1 MEDKDADKNLNLNP
15 RLSYLREK
23 TAKLTDSPGV
33 YLMKNQ
39 KQEIIY
45 IGKAKNLHKRVS
57 SYFRMNAE
65 HLPKVKKMVS
75 HVWDYDFIVTGSEYE
90 ALLLECSFIK
100 QHQPK
105 YNILLK
111 DDKGFY
117 YIKVSDEAYPRITV
131 EKHKTENGRYIATH
145 TSAFVA
151 NTIVEEVNTIF
162 QLPTCRK
169 KFPQAFQKARPCLN
183 YHIRK
188 CAGICRGNLTKE
200 DYQKRIAQAVEY
212 IQKGSSFS
220 LNRMQKEMQKAA
232 ENLDFEKAA
241 MLRDRIHAMQ
251 KAGSAQKILN
261 HHFKNVDVIASA
273 DNQDQISVSVLIYRN
288 GRLQDKLNFKIQE
301 YAGDSVLNSFVAQ
314 FYQNRR
320 KLENDFPNIILLESS
335 IADQKMTE
343 KMLSEQTGF
352 KIKIITPQK
361 GSGLQLIQMAKNN
374 AMESIAIQEN
384 RTSKELLAVEA
395 LGKILGMSRVPKYIE
410 AYDISNFASESM
422 VAGMVVFE
430 NGRPLKKAY
439 KRFRIKE
446 QQHQNDYACMQEVI
460 KRRLSHLSDSES
472 DPDYDSYF
480 ARKPDLILLDG
491 GKGHVHAVAGIIQKL
506 APDIAL
512 FGMVKDKKHRTRA
525 IAGNGNEISISGIQ
539 EAFQFV
545 TRIQDEVHRY
555 SVAYMHNV
563 HKKNSFR
570 SDLTQVAGIGQKRA
584 QKLMLYF
591 KTRDALWNADLQE
604 LQKAGISEKT
614 AQALYAYLHPAQQEG
629 SN

>member
-1 MEDKDADKNLNLNP
+1 MEHQNSNQNLKLNP
-15 RLSYLREK
+15 RLPYLREK

-57 SYFRMNAE
+57 SYFRIGAE
-65 HLPKVKKMVS
+65 HLPKVEKMVS
-75 HVWDYDFIVTGSEYE
+75 HVWDYDFIVTESEYE
-90 ALLLECSFIK
+90 ALLLECSLIK

-117 YIKVSDEAYPRITV
+117 YIKVSDEDYPRITM
-131 EKHKTENGRYIATH
+131 EKQRTENGRYIATH

-169 KFPQAFQKARPCLN
+169 KFPQAFRKARPCLN

-188 CAGICRGNLTKE
+188 CAGICMGNLTKE
-200 DYQKRIAQAVEY
+200 AYQKRIAQAVEY
-212 IQKGSSFS
+212 IQKGSAVS
-220 LNRMQKEMQKAA
+220 LERMQEEMQKAA
-232 ENLDFEKAA
+232 ENLDFERAA
-241 MLRDRIHAMQ
+241 VLRDRMRAMQ
-251 KAGSAQKILN
+251 KAGASQKILDN
-261 HHFKNVDVIASA
+261 RFENADVIASA

-288 GRLQDKLNFKIQE
+288 GRLQDKLNFKIQD
-301 YAGDSVLNSFVAQ
+301 YAGDSVLDSFVTQ

-320 KLENDFPNIILLESS
+320 ELANDFPDVVLLESS
-335 IADQKMTE
+335 IADQEITE
-343 KMLSEQTGF
+343 KMLSDQAGRR
-352 KIKIITPQK
+352 IKIITPK
-361 GSGLQLIQMAKNN
+361 KSNGLQLIRMAKQN
-374 AMESIAIQEN
+374 AMEAIAIQEN

-439 KRFRIKE
+439 KRFRMKE
-446 QQHQNDYACMQEVI
+446 QQQQNDYACMQEVI
-460 KRRLSHLSDSES
+460 RRRLSHLSDLES
-472 DPDYDSYF
+472 DPDYDPYF

-491 GKGHVHAVAGIIQKL
+491 GKGHVHAVAGIVREL
-506 APDIAL
+506 APDVVL

-525 IAGNGNEISISGIQ
+525 IAGDGNEISISGTQ

-555 SVAYMHNV
+555 SVAYMHSI

-591 KTRDALWNADLQE
+591 KTRDALWHADLQE

-614 AQALYAYLHPAQQEG
+614 AQALYMYLHPAEQEG

>member
-1 MEDKDADKNLNLNP
+1 
-15 RLSYLREK
+15 
-23 TAKLTDSPGV
+23 
-33 YLMKNQ
+33 MKNQ

-57 SYFRMNAE
+57 SYFRIGAE
-65 HLPKVKKMVS
+65 HLPKVEKMVS
-75 HVWDYDFIVTGSEYE
+75 HVWDYDFIVTESEYE
-90 ALLLECSFIK
+90 ALLLECSLIK

-117 YIKVSDEAYPRITV
+117 YIKVSDEDYPRITM
-131 EKHKTENGRYIATH
+131 EKQRTENGRYIATH

-169 KFPQAFQKARPCLN
+169 KFPQAFRKARPCLN

-188 CAGICRGNLTKE
+188 CAGICMGNLTKE
-200 DYQKRIAQAVEY
+200 AYQKRIAQAVEY
-212 IQKGSSFS
+212 IQKGSAVS
-220 LNRMQKEMQKAA
+220 LERMQEEMQKAA
-232 ENLDFEKAA
+232 ENLDFERAA
-241 MLRDRIHAMQ
+241 VLRDRMRAMQ
-251 KAGSAQKILN
+251 KAGASQKILDN
-261 HHFKNVDVIASA
+261 RFENADVIASA

-288 GRLQDKLNFKIQE
+288 GRLQDKLNFKIQD
-301 YAGDSVLNSFVAQ
+301 YAGDSVLDSFVTQ

-320 KLENDFPNIILLESS
+320 ELANDFPDVVLLESS
-335 IADQKMTE
+335 IADQEITE
-343 KMLSEQTGF
+343 KMLSDQAGRR
-352 KIKIITPQK
+352 IKIITPK
-361 GSGLQLIQMAKNN
+361 KSNGLQLIRMAKQN
-374 AMESIAIQEN
+374 AMEAIAIQEN

-439 KRFRIKE
+439 KRFRMKE
-446 QQHQNDYACMQEVI
+446 QQQQNDYACMQEVI
-460 KRRLSHLSDSES
+460 RRRLSHLSDLES
-472 DPDYDSYF
+472 DPDYDPYF

-491 GKGHVHAVAGIIQKL
+491 GKGHVHAVAGIVREL
-506 APDIAL
+506 APDVVL

-525 IAGNGNEISISGIQ
+525 IAGDGNEISISGTQ

-555 SVAYMHNV
+555 SVAYMHSI

-591 KTRDALWNADLQE
+591 KTRDALWHADLQE

-614 AQALYAYLHPAQQEG
+614 AQALYMYLHPAEQEG

>member
-1 MEDKDADKNLNLNP
+1 MVQDNP
-15 RLSYLREK
+15 RLPYLREK

-57 SYFRMNAE
+57 SYFRMHAE
-65 HLPKVKKMVS
+65 HLPKVEKMVS
-75 HVWDYDFIVTGSEYE
+75 HVWDYDFIVTESEYE
-90 ALLLECSFIK
+90 ALLLECSLIK

-117 YIKVSDEAYPRITV
+117 YIKISDEDYPRITV
-131 EKHKTENGRYIATH
+131 EKHKNQDGRYIATH

-151 NTIVEEVNTIF
+151 NLIVEEVNTIF

-169 KFPQAFQKARPCLN
+169 KFPQTFRKARPCLN

-188 CAGICRGNLTKE
+188 CAGICMGNLTKE
-200 DYQKRIAQAVEY
+200 AYQKRIAQAIEY
-212 IQKGSSFS
+212 IQKGSAFS
-220 LNRMQKEMQKAA
+220 LNRMQEEMQKAA
-232 ENLDFEKAA
+232 KNLDFERAA
-241 MLRDRIHAMQ
+241 VLRDRMRAMQ
-251 KAGSAQKILN
+251 KAGASQKILDN
-261 HHFKNVDVIASA
+261 RFENADVIASA

-288 GRLQDKLNFKIQE
+288 GRLQDKLNFKIQD
-301 YAGDSVLNSFVAQ
+301 YAGDSVLDSFVTQ
-314 FYQNRR
+314 FYQDRVDLP
-320 KLENDFPNIILLESS
+320 KMILLESGFTN
-335 IADQKMTE
+335 QELTE
-343 KMLSEQTGF
+343 KMLSERAGF
-352 KIKIITPQK
+352 RVKIITPK
-361 GSGLQLIQMAKNN
+361 KSNGLQLIRMAKQN
-374 AMESIAIQEN
+374 AMEAIAIQEN

-439 KRFRIKE
+439 KRFRMKE
-446 QQHQNDYACMQEVI
+446 QQQQNDYACMQEVI
-460 KRRLSHLSDSES
+460 RRRLSHLHDLES
-472 DPDYDSYF
+472 DPDYDPYF

-491 GKGHVHAVAGIIQKL
+491 GKGHVHAVAGIIQEL
-506 APDIAL
+506 APDIPV

-525 IAGNGNEISISGIQ
+525 IAGDGNEISISGTQ

-555 SVAYMHNV
+555 SVAYMHSV

-614 AQALYAYLHPAQQEG
+614 AQALYVYLHPAEQAKMQEG